1 MLKSH
6 RKSETGKLLASVV
19 ATSYSALSWSGLE
32 NKQVKTTRRVTFE
45 LLMAIQNG
53 RDEFHRKNLK
63 TVGKFKWIK
72 NFQIGFTIWVLFMV
86 FKRLLT

>member
-19 ATSYSALSWSGLE
+19 ATSYSAPSWSGLE
-32 NKQVKTTRRVTFE
+32 NKQVKLTRRVTLE

-53 RDEFHRKNLK
+53 RDEFHRKSLK
-63 TVGKFKWIK
+63 IVGKFKWIK
-72 NFQIGFTIWVLFMV
+72 NFQIEFTIWVLFMV